1 MKVSSGLY
9 TSGSL
14 SAADAGQDCPLFS
27 PSPSLWRSCWSCV
40 QCSVVS
46 RPLPSSNQISI
57 LDQILGPQS
66 PQQLICLFNNIIKK
80 INYIKNV
87 RYLSFKCPF
96 YVLSQQWTI
105 CPLNVLN
112 MSLLSKDK
120 MSFCQRTKCPLV
132 KGQNVLWSKD
142 KMSFWKRTFC
152 LLTKGHIWT
161 LCPSMD
167 IMSIEGHNVQICPF
181 LKKKKKDIL
190 SFSKRTLCPF
200 KKGHFVPQVN
210 F

>member
-1 MKVSSGLY
+1 MKVGGRLY
-9 TSGSL
+9 TPGSL
-14 SAADAGQDCPLFS
+14 SAADAGKDCPLFS
-27 PSPSLWRSCWSCV
+27 PSPSLWRSCWSRV

-46 RPLPSSNQISI
+46 RPFPSSNHISI
-57 LDQILGPQS
+57 LDQLLGPQS

-132 KGQNVLWSKD
+132 KGQNVLLK
-142 KMSFWKRTFC
+142 KEILSFDKRTY
-152 LLTKGHIWT
+152 L
-161 LCPSMD
+161 D
-167 IMSIEGHNVQICPF
+167 IMSLDGHNVH
-181 LKKKKKDIL
+181 
-190 SFSKRTLCPF
+190 RGT
-200 KKGHFVPQVN
+200 
-210 F
+210 